1 MASISNDKLSKAVE
15 LQNQFW
21 NRIIGA
27 FAEAAGTAM
36 EAENA
41 QLELIT
47 PAEIESGGDKRHLV
61 ITFAFADQ
69 PDHQQAILIDE
80 EKFAELYNVIE
91 MDDASLDPES
101 ILSERRSQLESFVQG
116 ICLAVGDARKELLAA
131 TGLSIQIGQFLP
143 PSNFQ
148 VHQEVLRSSANINC
162 GGRSVE
168 VVWLFDPKTLELIF
182 NEDKEE
188 EAPLEPVIAE
198 RAGASGSSHSDHGLD
213 LLMDIPLEISVELGR
228 MRMLVKDVIEL
239 GAGSIVEIDKAAGEP
254 VDVLVNGRPVARG
267 EVVVIEDNFGV
278 RITEILNPKERI
290 ARLGDAA

>member
-21 NRIIGA
+21 SRIVGV

-69 PDHQQAILIDE
+69 PDHQQAILITED
-80 EKFAELYNVIE
+80 KFSELYSVIE
-91 MDDASLDPES
+91 MEDATLDPES
-101 ILSERRSQLESFVQG
+101 ILSERRGQLESLVQG
-116 ICLAVGDARKELLAA
+116 ICLAVGDVRGEMLAA
-131 TGLSIQIGQFLP
+131 TGLAIQIGQFLP

-148 VHQEVLRSSANINC
+148 IHQEVLRSSANINC

-168 VVWLFDPKTLELIF
+168 VVWLYDPNTLELIF
-182 NEDKEE
+182 TEE
-188 EAPLEPVIAE
+188 VAEETTFEPVVA
-198 RAGASGSSHSDHGLD
+198 AGAGATGQGPSDNGLD

-290 ARLGDAA
+290 ARLSDAA